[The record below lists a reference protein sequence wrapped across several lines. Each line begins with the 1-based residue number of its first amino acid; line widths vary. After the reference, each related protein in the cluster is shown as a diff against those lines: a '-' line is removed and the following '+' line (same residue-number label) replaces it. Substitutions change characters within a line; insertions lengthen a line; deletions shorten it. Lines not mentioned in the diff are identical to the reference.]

1 MRLRVEH
8 STHYTYSEPLTYMV
22 QNLHMWPVSS
32 AAQTVERWSISVPA
46 PLHEQPDGVGNKVHS
61 FSLAA
66 NIEQDLRH
74 ITVTAK
80 GVVATHGVAQLVDPP
95 QVPHP
100 AFYLRSTP
108 HAEPHPRMAAWSKQQ
123 VPALVQALQAQELP
137 TATHLVALAAAVA
150 DKVKYKKGKTQV
162 DTTALEA
169 FDWGL
174 GVCQDQAHVMVAVCR
189 SLGLPAR
196 YVSGYFYD
204 ENEPELASHAWADVC
219 LDMSRREWLSLD
231 VTHQCPTDDRH
242 IRLATASDYTVCP
255 PTKGMRQGGGE
266 ESMDVTVRIS
276 VCTPENDSS
285 LMPLSD

>member
-8 STHYTYSEPLTYMV
+8 STYYAYSEPLLYMV
-22 QNLHMWPVSS
+22 QNLHMWPMSG
-32 AAQTVERWSISVPA
+32 AAQTVERWHVNVPS
-46 PLHEQPDGVGNKVHS
+46 PLHEQPDGVGNHVHS

-66 NIEQDLRH
+66 NVEQDLRH
-74 ITVTAK
+74 IAVIAK
-80 GVVATHGVAQLVDPP
+80 GVVQTHGVSRLIDPP

-108 HAEPHPRMAAWSKQQ
+108 HAEPHPRMAAWAREM
-123 VPALVQALQAQELP
+123 VPALAAALDARQAPSVAD
-137 TATHLVALAAAVA
+137 LVVLTEAVA
-150 DKVKYKKGKTQV
+150 DKVKYNKGRTQV

-196 YVSGYFYD
+196 YVSGYFYA
-204 ENEPELASHAWADVC
+204 ENEPDLASHAWADVC
-219 LDMSRREWLSLD
+219 LDMNHREWLSLD
-231 VTHQCPTDDRH
+231 VTHRCPTDERH

-255 PTKGMRQGGGE
+255 PTKGVRQGGGE
-266 ESMDVTVRIS
+266 ETMEVVVRIS

-285 LMPLSD
+285 LVPLSG